1 MAQSRQAIQARINSV
16 SSTKKITKAMQ
27 LIASSKLTRQKQI
40 MEENR
45 SYAQGLQ
52 ELFAMVLKSSESNSI
67 YLNGTE
73 DKPAIIFVITS
84 DMGLCGGY
92 NANIYRM
99 IQDEIQSNDYVV
111 MIGSRGSSWIQ
122 KREYTLK
129 NSFVDLNE
137 DNAYDVLSKSMQD
150 ALDLFERKE
159 ISKIQ
164 ILYTHYKNTLTFV
177 PVLDTVLP
185 VSKPSEENKQGLHA
199 DMIFEPD
206 KESMLEMMIPMVTKS
221 ILYSRFLES
230 KTSEQASRRMAMESA
245 TDNADE
251 LQNELELV
259 FNRVRQGAITQ
270 EITEIVG
277 GANALS

>member
-1 MAQSRQAIQARINSV
+1 MAQSRQAIQARISSV

-27 LIASSKLTRQKQI
+27 LIASSKLTRQRQI

-52 ELFAMVLKSSESNSI
+52 ELFTMVLRSAGDDSM
-67 YLNGTE
+67 YLNENQG
-73 DKPAIIFVITS
+73 KPSFIFVITS

-92 NANIYRM
+92 NANVYRM
-99 IQDEIQSNDYVV
+99 IQDEFSEKDHVV
-111 MIGSRGSSWIQ
+111 MIGIRGSAWIS
-122 KREYTLK
+122 KRNYNVK
-129 NSFVDLNE
+129 N
-137 DNAYDVLSKSMQD
+137 VLSDLDEDDVYDALSKCMQD
-150 ALDLFERKE
+150 ALDLFEKKE

-177 PVLDTVLP
+177 PTLETVLP
-185 VSKPSEENKQGLHA
+185 VSKPQEEKKSGMHA

-206 KESMLEMMIPMVTKS
+206 KETMLQNMIPMVTKS
-221 ILYSRFLES
+221 ILYLES

-245 TDNADE
+245 TDNAEE
-251 LQNELELV
+251 LQDNLELAY
-259 FNRVRQGAITQ
+259 NRVRQGAITQ

>member
-27 LIASSKLTRQKQI
+27 LIASSKLTRQRQI

-52 ELFAMVLKSSESNSI
+52 ELFTMVLQSAENHSI
-67 YLNGTE
+67 YLNE
-73 DKPAIIFVITS
+73 NVNKPSFIFVITS

-92 NANIYRM
+92 NANVYRM
-99 IQDEIQSNDYVV
+99 IQEEFSEQDHVV
-111 MIGSRGSSWIQ
+111 MIGTRGTSWVA
-122 KREYTLK
+122 KRNYNVKANL
-129 NSFVDLNE
+129 NDLNE
-137 DNAYDVLSKSMQD
+137 DDAYDTLSKCMQD
-150 ALDLFERKE
+150 ALDLFEKKE

-177 PVLDTVLP
+177 PTLETVLP
-185 VSKPSEENKQGLHA
+185 VSKPQEEKKSGMHA
-199 DMIFEPD
+199 EMIFEPD
-206 KESMLEMMIPMVTKS
+206 KETMLKNMIPMVTKS
-221 ILYSRFLES
+221 ILYSRYLES

-245 TDNADE
+245 TDNAE
-251 LQNELELV
+251 QLQSDLELA

>member
-1 MAQSRQAIQARINSV
+1 MAQSRQAIQARISSV

-27 LIASSKLTRQKQI
+27 LIASSKLTRQRQI

-52 ELFAMVLKSSESNSI
+52 ELFTMVLRSAGDDSM
-67 YLNGTE
+67 YLNENQG
-73 DKPAIIFVITS
+73 KPSFIFVITS

-92 NANIYRM
+92 NANVYRM
-99 IQDEIQSNDYVV
+99 IQDEFSEKDHVV
-111 MIGSRGSSWIQ
+111 MIGIRGSAWIS
-122 KREYTLK
+122 KRNYNVK
-129 NSFVDLNE
+129 N
-137 DNAYDVLSKSMQD
+137 VLSDLDEDDVYDALSKCMQD
-150 ALDLFERKE
+150 ALDLFEKKE

-177 PVLDTVLP
+177 PTLETVLP
-185 VSKPSEENKQGLHA
+185 VSKPQEEKKSGMHA

-206 KESMLEMMIPMVTKS
+206 KETKS
-221 ILYSRFLES
+221 ILYSRYLES

-245 TDNADE
+245 TDNAEE
-251 LQNELELV
+251 LQNDLELAY
-259 FNRVRQGAITQ
+259 NRVRQGAITQ

>member
-52 ELFAMVLKSSESNSI
+52 ELFTMVLKSSDSNSI
-67 YLNGTE
+67 YLKGTE
-73 DKPAIIFVITS
+73 DKPAVVFAITS

-99 IQDEIQSNDYVV
+99 IQDEIKPNDYVV
-111 MIGSRGSSWIQ
+111 MIGSRGASWIQ
-122 KREYTLK
+122 KREYILHD
-129 NSFVDLNE
+129 SFIDLNE
-137 DNAYDVLSKSMQD
+137 DNAYDSLAKSMQSV
-150 ALDLFERKE
+150 LDLFERKE

-177 PVLDTVLP
+177 PTLETVLP
-185 VSKPSEENKQGLHA
+185 VSKPEAEEKQGLHA

>member
-27 LIASSKLTRQKQI
+27 LIASSKLTRQRQI

-45 SYAQGLQ
+45 NYAQGLQ
-52 ELFAMVLKSSESNSI
+52 ELFTMVLRSAGKESI
-67 YLNGTE
+67 YLNENVG
-73 DKPAIIFVITS
+73 KPSLVFVITS

-92 NANIYRM
+92 NANVYRM
-99 IQDEIQSNDYVV
+99 IQDEFHEEDTIV
-111 MIGSRGSSWIQ
+111 MIGSRGVSWAS
-122 KREYTLK
+122 KRDYRIKNTL
-129 NSFVDLNE
+129 SDLNE
-137 DNAYDVLSKSMQD
+137 DDAYDTLSKCMQD

-177 PVLDTVLP
+177 PTLETVLP
-185 VSKPSEENKQGLHA
+185 VSKPVEEKKSGLHA

-206 KESMLEMMIPMVTKS
+206 KETMLQNMIPMVTKS
-221 ILYSRFLES
+221 ILYSRYLES

-245 TDNADE
+245 TDNAEE
-251 LQNELELV
+251 LQNDLELA

>member
-52 ELFAMVLKSSESNSI
+52 ELFTMVLKSSESNSI
-67 YLNGTE
+67 YLKGTI
-73 DKPAIIFVITS
+73 DKPAMIFVITS

-92 NANIYRM
+92 NSNIYRM
-99 IQDEIQSNDYVV
+99 IQEEIQPTDYVV
-111 MIGSRGSSWIQ
+111 MIGSRGISWIQ
-122 KREYTLK
+122 KREYALHDR
-129 NSFVDLNE
+129 FMDLNE
-137 DNAYDVLSKSMQD
+137 DNAYDNLAKSMQV

-177 PVLDTVLP
+177 PTLETVLP
-185 VSKPSEENKQGLHA
+185 VSKPEADEKQGLHA

-221 ILYSRFLES
+221 ILYSHFLES